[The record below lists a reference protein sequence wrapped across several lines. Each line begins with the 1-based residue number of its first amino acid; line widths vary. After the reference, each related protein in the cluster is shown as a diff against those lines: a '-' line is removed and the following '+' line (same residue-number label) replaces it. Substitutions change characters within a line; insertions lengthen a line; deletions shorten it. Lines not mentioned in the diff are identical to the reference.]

1 MREVG
6 VKGYDALMIIIH
18 WSSALL
24 VFGLFVLGWWM
35 VDLTYY
41 SNWYTTAPWW
51 HKSLGLL
58 VLFIT
63 LFRVVWRLVKGT
75 PTIDGSALEKKAAKL
90 GHVLLYISLLA
101 VVFSGYLIST
111 GEGKPIS
118 FFDWFDVPALP
129 FQVDQ
134 QATLA
139 GAIHE
144 YAAYVLVILA
154 LGHGV
159 MAVKHH
165 FIDKRST
172 LIRMIKP

>member
-1 MREVG
+1 MNEITQSNDTYFLGHPKGLITLFLTEMWERMSFYGMR
-6 VKGYDALMIIIH
+6 
-18 WSSALL
+18 
-24 VFGLFVLGWWM
+24 
-35 VDLTYY
+35 
-41 SNWYTTAPWW
+41 
-51 HKSLGLL
+51 GLL

-75 PTIDGSALEKKAAKL
+75 PTIDGSAFEKKAAKL